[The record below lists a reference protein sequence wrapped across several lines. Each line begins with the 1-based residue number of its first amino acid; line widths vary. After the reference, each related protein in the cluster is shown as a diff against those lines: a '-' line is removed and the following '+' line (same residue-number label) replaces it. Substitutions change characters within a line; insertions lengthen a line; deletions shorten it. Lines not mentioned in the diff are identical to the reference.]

1 MRLYALVVDY
11 IVHTVSLREVK
22 MSARSAQQLEK
33 LFDVKPVIVLK
44 EMQKALDS
52 ASRATIFRLLVKVSY
67 CRSYNRNGMYYT
79 KHDPTRYDKHGLF
92 SYKGIHFSRD
102 GNLAATAA
110 RLIRESSFGH
120 TQRELQELLQ
130 VRVQTSLLTM
140 VHDKQLARC
149 KVARQFIYL
158 HPDSEIRM
166 EQLAKRRELFEQ
178 RRFELKEVTDA
189 VVIQVLLILIR
200 HPGSRTG
207 DVARRLKGH
216 SPPITIQHVRV
227 VFDRYNLDDVGEK
240 GGPSRR

>member
-1 MRLYALVVDY
+1 
-11 IVHTVSLREVK
+11 

-44 EMQKALDS
+44 EMQKALDL

-67 CRSYNRNGMYYT
+67 CRSYNRNAMYYT

-110 RLIRESSFGH
+110 RLVRESSLGH
-120 TQRELQELLQ
+120 TQRELQEVLQ
-130 VRVQTSLLTM
+130 VRVQTSLLSM

-166 EQLAKRRELFEQ
+166 EQLTKRRELFEQ

>member
-1 MRLYALVVDY
+1 
-11 IVHTVSLREVK
+11 

-44 EMQKALDS
+44 EMQKALDL

-67 CRSYNRNGMYYT
+67 CRSYNRNAMYYT

-110 RLIRESSFGH
+110 RLVRESSLGH

-140 VHDKQLARC
+140 VHDKQLARS
-149 KVARQFIYL
+149 KVAGQFIYL
-158 HPDSEIRM
+158 HSDSEIRM
-166 EQLAKRRELFEQ
+166 EQLTKRRELFEQ

-227 VFDRYNLDDVGEK
+227 VFDRYNLDDGGEK

>member
-1 MRLYALVVDY
+1 
-11 IVHTVSLREVK
+11 

-102 GNLAATAA
+102 GNLAATVA
-110 RLIRESSFGH
+110 RLVRESSFGH

-140 VHDKQLARC
+140 VHDKQLGRS
-149 KVARQFIYL
+149 KVAGQFIYL
-158 HPDSEIRM
+158 HSDSEIRM
-166 EQLAKRRELFEQ
+166 EQFTKRRELFEQ

-216 SPPITIQHVRV
+216 SPPMTIQHVRV
-227 VFDRYNLDDVGEK
+227 VILLPKPTTVLYAKPRSKWSG
-240 GGPSRR
+240 RRIER

>member
-1 MRLYALVVDY
+1 
-11 IVHTVSLREVK
+11 
-22 MSARSAQQLEK
+22 LEK

-52 ASRATIFRLLVKVSY
+52 ASRATIFRLLVKVNY
-67 CRSYNRNGMYYT
+67 CRSYNRNGIYYT

-102 GNLAATAA
+102 GNLAATVA
-110 RLIRESSFGH
+110 RLVRESSFGH

-140 VHDKQLARC
+140 VHDKHLARC
-149 KVARQFIYL
+149 KVAGQFIYL
-158 HPDSEIRM
+158 HSDSEIRM
-166 EQLAKRRELFEQ
+166 EQLTKRRELLEQ
-178 RRFELKEVTDA
+178 RRLELKEVTDA

-200 HPGSRTG
+200 HPGSRTV

-227 VFDRYNLDDVGEK
+227 VFDRYDLGNVGKK
-240 GGPSRR
+240 GGPSRH

>member
-1 MRLYALVVDY
+1 
-11 IVHTVSLREVK
+11 

-44 EMQKALDS
+44 EMQKALDL

-67 CRSYNRNGMYYT
+67 CRSYNRNAMYYT
-79 KHDPTRYDKHGLF
+79 KHAPTRDDTHGLL
-92 SYKGIHFSRD
+92 SYPGIHFSRD
-102 GNLAATAA
+102 GNLAATVA
-110 RLIRESSFGH
+110 RLVRESSFGH

-140 VHDKQLARC
+140 VHDKQLGRS
-149 KVARQFIYL
+149 KVAGQFIYL
-158 HPDSEIRM
+158 HSDSEIRM
-166 EQLAKRRELFEQ
+166 EQLTKRRELFEQ